1 MEEYLTIIREFE
13 TKKRSVTSDYN
24 LHFSSKLSAC
34 FNEKFSNAVKME
46 KIESSYL
53 KNKVSFVKDKL
64 KLSPSLMKSF
74 FQESLDNIVNHVENI
89 LEIIKD
95 IDMILLV
102 GGYVNSPLVR
112 ETFKNKFACCHVI
125 IPQDSNLVVMKGAV
139 LFGHNPML
147 ISARVLRF
155 SYGLTLECEFDP
167 EIHPQDKR
175 YYDDNGVERCKDGF
189 SMLINRNTKVPTSG
203 KIVTIIGVPLYST
216 QKSYISELYC
226 TEEENPVVIDDSCQ
240 LVGSLEISVP
250 EDFTEKWKAV
260 EEYVFG
266 MTEIKVSAKVMATD
280 ETFDTHLDLLE

>member
-53 KNKVSFVKDKL
+53 KNKVSFMKDKL
-64 KLSPSLMKSF
+64 KVSPSLMKSF
-74 FQESLDNIVNHVENI
+74 FKESLDNIVNHVENI

-102 GGYVNSPLVR
+102 GGYVNSPLVQER
-112 ETFKNKFACCHVI
+112 FKNKFACCNII

-155 SYGLTLECEFDP
+155 SYGLTLECKFDP

-189 SMLINRNTKVPTSG
+189 SMLINSNTKVPASG

-216 QKSYISELYC
+216 QKSYVSELYC
-226 TEEENPVVIDDSCQ
+226 TEEENPVIVDDRCQ
-240 LVGSLEISVP
+240 LVGSLEISVS
-250 EDFTEKWKAV
+250 EDFTEKWEAV

-266 MTEIKVSAKVMATD
+266 MTDIKVSAKVMATD
-280 ETFDTHLDLLE
+280 ETFDTALDLLE